1 MKHFVGKTYKLTQN
15 NMNNLIKQL
24 EEKGAKV
31 SFEFANTHENKFE
44 IKCHMKA
51 VELNIAIGSALEF
64 IRGRL
69 KYGEKISKLERE
81 SLEHV
86 RGILSEEFIE
96 GYT

>member
-1 MKHFVGKTYKLTQN
+1 MKKHYVGAVYDVTKE
-15 NMNNLIKQL
+15 NMNELIKQL
-24 EEKGAKV
+24 EEKQSKI
-31 SFEFANTHENKFE
+31 SFEFANTHDNKFE

-51 VELNIAIGSALEF
+51 VELNIAIGDALEF

-86 RGILSEEFIE
+86 RGILSEEYIE
-96 GYT
+96 G